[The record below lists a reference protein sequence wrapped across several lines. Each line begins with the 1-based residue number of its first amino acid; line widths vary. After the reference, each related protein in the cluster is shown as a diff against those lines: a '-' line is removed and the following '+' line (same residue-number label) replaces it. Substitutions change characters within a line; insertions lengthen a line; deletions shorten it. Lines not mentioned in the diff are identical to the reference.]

1 MQKLIPDTIATR
13 TLLVLIIGLT
23 VSHMVSVALYH
34 TDRAE
39 TLASTGG
46 EHVAERIAIIT
57 QIVDDAGQ
65 SERPRIVELAD
76 GPRLHVLLSNEPALD
91 AQRDSGWQ
99 ADMLRRAL
107 SDHLAETAKQSFRL
121 QHADQLTSG
130 VWRDYLSGN
139 HQVENAGEML
149 LVSLPLND
157 GFWINFAAPIEPPEP
172 FWSIRFALS
181 MAVMLIAVLALSVL
195 VVRRLTEPLETFAD
209 AATRLGQNVRAPA
222 LPVRGP
228 REVCEA
234 IRAFNEMQARIRRFV
249 EDRTEMLA
257 AISHDLG
264 TPITRMRLR
273 AEFVDDDQQREKML
287 ADLDDMEKMVFS
299 ALSFA
304 HEEAANEPHVM
315 VDLRSLMQRVCDG
328 ASDAGYRVTLNIG
341 ENAVR
346 FSCQHTALRRAL
358 ANLVDN
364 AVKYGRQAHA
374 SLVEDDNGILI
385 TVDDEGPGI
394 PEELQEEAFR
404 PFRRLEASRNRET
417 GGMGLG
423 LAVART
429 IIRAHGGD
437 VTLTNRKEGG
447 LRAEVRL
454 PKQ

>member
-1 MQKLIPDTIATR
+1 MRKLIPDTIATR

-23 VSHMVSVALYH
+23 VSHMVSVAFYH
-34 TDRAE
+34 SDRAE
-39 TLASTGG
+39 ILASTGG
-46 EHVAERIAIIT
+46 EHIAERIAIIT

-65 SERPRIVELAD
+65 SERPRVVELAD
-76 GPRLHVLLSNEPALD
+76 GPRLHVILSDEPALGP
-91 AQRDSGWQ
+91 QQESGWQ
-99 ADMLRRAL
+99 VDMLRRAL
-107 SDHLAETAKQSFRL
+107 SDHLAETTKQSFRL
-121 QHADQLTSG
+121 QRSDQLTG
-130 VWRDYLSGN
+130 EVWREYLTRSQ
-139 HQVENAGEML
+139 QVEDTGEML
-149 LVSLPLND
+149 SVSLPLND
-157 GFWINFAAPIEPPEP
+157 GFWINFAAPINPPEP
-172 FWSIRFALS
+172 FWSFRFALS
-181 MAVMLIAVLALSVL
+181 MAVMLIAVLVLTALI
-195 VVRRLTEPLETFAD
+195 VRRLTEPLETFAG
-209 AATRLGQNVRAPA
+209 AATRLGQNMRAPA

-234 IRAFNEMQARIRRFV
+234 IRAFNKMQARIRRFV

-304 HEEAANEPHVM
+304 REEAASEPHVM

-328 ASDAGYRVTLNIG
+328 VSDAGHQVRLDIG

-346 FSCQHTALRRAL
+346 FGCQHTALRRAL
-358 ANLVDN
+358 TNLVDN

-374 SLVEDDNGILI
+374 SLMEDDIGILI
-385 TVDDEGPGI
+385 RVDDEGPGI
-394 PEELQEEAFR
+394 PDELQEDAFR
-404 PFRRLEASRNRET
+404 PFRRLEDSRNRET

-437 VTLTNRKEGG
+437 VTLTNRREGG

>member
-1 MQKLIPDTIATR
+1 MRKLIPDTIATR

-39 TLASTGG
+39 MLASTGG
-46 EHVAERIAIIT
+46 EHVAERVAIIT
-57 QIVDDAGQ
+57 QIVDAAGQ
-65 SERPRIVELAD
+65 SERPRVVELAD
-76 GPRLHVLLSNEPALD
+76 GPRLHVILSDEPALGP
-91 AQRDSGWQ
+91 QQESGWQ
-99 ADMLRRAL
+99 VDMLRRAL
-107 SDHLAETAKQSFRL
+107 SDHLAETTKQSFRL
-121 QHADQLTSG
+121 QRSDQLTG
-130 VWRDYLSGN
+130 EVWREYLTRSR
-139 HQVENAGEML
+139 QVEDTGEML
-149 LVSLPLND
+149 SVSLPLND
-157 GFWINFAAPIEPPEP
+157 GFWINFAAPINPPEP
-172 FWSIRFALS
+172 FWSFRFALS
-181 MAVMLIAVLALSVL
+181 MAVMLITVLALTAL
-195 VVRRLTEPLETFAD
+195 IVRRLTEPLETFAG
-209 AATRLGQNVRAPA
+209 AATRLGQNMRAPA

-234 IRAFNEMQARIRRFV
+234 IRAFNKMQARIRRFV

-273 AEFVDDDQQREKML
+273 AEFVDDDQQRKKML

-304 HEEAANEPHVM
+304 REEAASEPHVM

-328 ASDAGYRVTLNIG
+328 ASDAGHQVRLDIG

-346 FSCQHTALRRAL
+346 FGCQHTALRRAL
-358 ANLVDN
+358 TNLVDN

-374 SLVEDDNGILI
+374 SLMGDDNGILI
-385 TVDDEGPGI
+385 RVDDEGPGI
-394 PEELQEEAFR
+394 PEELQEDAFR
-404 PFRRLEASRNRET
+404 PFRRLEDSRNRET

>member
-91 AQRDSGWQ
+91 AQRNSGWQ

-304 HEEAANEPHVM
+304 REEAANEPHVM

-328 ASDAGYRVTLNIG
+328 VSDAGYQVTLDIDD
-341 ENAVR
+341 NAVR

-374 SLVEDDNGILI
+374 SLAEDDNGILI

-394 PEELQEEAFR
+394 PEELQEDAFR

-417 GGMGLG
+417 GGVGLG
-423 LAVART
+423 LAVVRT

-437 VTLTNRKEGG
+437 ITLTNRKEGG